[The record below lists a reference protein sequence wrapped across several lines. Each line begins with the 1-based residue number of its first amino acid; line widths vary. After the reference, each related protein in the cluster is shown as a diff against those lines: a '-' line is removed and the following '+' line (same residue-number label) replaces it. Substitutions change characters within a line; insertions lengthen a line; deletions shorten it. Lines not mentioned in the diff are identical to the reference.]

1 MPAGN
6 SRRTKPQR
14 PALTLS
20 PQVARR
26 YLLGQQGLWPG
37 RRWQGRAGTIASLHK
52 LGAVQMDPLTI
63 VARSHDLVL
72 WSRVAEYDPHDL
84 DDLLYRERAFFDY
97 GGHLDIYPI
106 EELPYWRLH
115 MRRRLADPRQAS
127 FAATH
132 GALLDEVRAAVRERG
147 PLGNRD
153 LSGQSRVQSYRGS
166 KDTGVALYHLW
177 LTGELMTHSRQG
189 FERRYDLRERI
200 APSVL
205 DHEASEAEIIDYF
218 VPRGIEQRG
227 IFSLRE
233 WANFLAY
240 RLNQRADLDA
250 MRMIIADLLDRE
262 QIIEIAIEGQR
273 DRYYVPATALPLLH
287 DLIAERIPAAWQP
300 LGATTAEEVVFLSP
314 LDNLLDRK
322 RLTKIFDF
330 EYIWE
335 IYKPA
340 AQRRWGAFTMP
351 IIYDDRLAA
360 RIDVKLDRPTATL
373 SVNGFW
379 PEEERLTDRE
389 QFVQA
394 LAAGLSR
401 FARFHSAS
409 AVNLAALQST
419 RLRDQLQGLLIL

>member
-1 MPAGN
+1 MPRRNSESGEPAGA
-6 SRRTKPQR
+6 
-14 PALTLS
+14 ALTIS
-20 PQVARR
+20 RQVARR

-37 RRWQGRAGTIASLHK
+37 RRWQGRAGTIAALYK

-72 WSRVAEYDPHDL
+72 WSRVADYDPQDL

-115 MRRRLADPRQAS
+115 MRRRLADPRQAA
-127 FAATH
+127 FATRH
-132 GALLDEVRAAVRERG
+132 GTMLDEVRASVRERG

-153 LSGQSRVQSYRGS
+153 LSGQSRVQNYRGS
-166 KDTGVALYHLW
+166 KDSGVALYHLW

-200 APSVL
+200 APPAL
-205 DHEASEAEIIDYF
+205 DREASEAEVIDYF
-218 VPRGIEQRG
+218 ALRGIEQRG
-227 IFSLRE
+227 LFSLRE
-233 WANFLAY
+233 WASFLAY

-250 MRMIIADLLDRE
+250 TRALIADLLAKE
-262 QIIEIAIEGQR
+262 QISEITIEGQR
-273 DRYYVPATALPLLH
+273 DRYYALTTALPLLH
-287 DLIAERIPAAWQP
+287 DLIAERVPEEWRPI
-300 LGATTAEEVVFLSP
+300 GATTAEEVVLLSP

-322 RLTKIFDF
+322 RLAKIYDF

-340 AQRRWGAFTMP
+340 ARRRWGAFTMP
-351 IIYDDRLAA
+351 IIYGDRLAA

-373 SVNGFW
+373 WINGFW
-379 PEEERLTDRE
+379 PEDEQLTDQE
-389 QFVQA
+389 WFVQA
-394 LAAGLSR
+394 LATGLSR
-401 FARFHSAS
+401 FARFHQAS
-409 AVNLAALQST
+409 AVNLDALQP
-419 RLRDQLQGLLIL
+419 RHLRDQLQQRLML